1 MTITSFIARPDQR
14 CIVLANAMVLFLV
27 VAITLSGFA
36 TVGNLSVLIVAV
48 VVGLFSG
55 WIIAHVEVPAI
66 IATLATGTVVFG
78 AMQYFAVSDDIMCA
92 AVH

>member
-1 MTITSFIARPDQR
+1 MTITSIIARPDQR

-27 VAITLSGFA
+27 FAITLKGFA
-36 TVGNLSVLIVAV
+36 TLGNLSALIVAF

-55 WIIAHVEVPAI
+55 WIIAYVEVPTI
-66 IATLATGTVVFG
+66 FATLATGTVVFG
-78 AMQYFAVSDDIMCA
+78 AMQYFAVSDDIMFA